1 MADHMK
7 KYKDADYRFSVI
19 SKLVFTGFTPTLAK
33 QLAKEAGVNVR
44 TVKRWYQAYTKD
56 NHITALNP
64 KYKGSAGVSRLIVK
78 TPYLYPCKS
87 ITFPTTSV

>member
-44 TVKRWYQAYTKD
+44 TVKDGTKL
-56 NHITALNP
+56 IP
-64 KYKGSAGVSRLIVK
+64 KTIISLH
-78 TPYLYPCKS
+78 
-87 ITFPTTSV
+87 